1 MFDISTEE
9 LVNYFENRF
18 EAVVVLAKEARRA
31 NFYAD
36 DEMKEKLRKP
46 ILNAIGKLTSEGID
60 YAYET
65 KLEPEQ
71 EIEEKKEK
79 KGKKDE

>member
-1 MFDISTEE
+1 MFNISTEE

-18 EAVVVLAKEARRA
+18 EAVIVLAKEARRA
-31 NFYAD
+31 NFYGN
-36 DEMKEKLRKP
+36 DEMKEKLKKP

-60 YAYET
+60 YTYET
-65 KLEPEQ
+65 KSEPEQ

-79 KGKKDE
+79 KSKKDE